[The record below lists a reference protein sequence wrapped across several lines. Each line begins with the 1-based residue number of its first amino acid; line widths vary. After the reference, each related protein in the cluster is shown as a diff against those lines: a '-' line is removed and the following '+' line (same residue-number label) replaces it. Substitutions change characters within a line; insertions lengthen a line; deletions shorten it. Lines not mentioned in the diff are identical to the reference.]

1 MTDLKAMG
9 RAAAAV
15 KPALQ
20 RMTAE
25 EKNRG
30 LLAGAEAL
38 LSHTADIL
46 QANRRDMEAAEK
58 NGMNPGLLDR
68 LRLNEERDMS
78 LAEGLRQGAELP
90 DCLGVVIEE
99 FRRTYGLQVQKG
111 RVPWGVAVLL

>member
-20 RMTAE
+20 RLTAE
-25 EKNRG
+25 EKNKG

-46 QANRRDMEAAEK
+46 EANRRDMRAAEES
-58 NGMNPGLLDR
+58 GMSPGLLDR
-68 LRLNEERDMS
+68 LMLN
-78 LAEGLRQGAELP
+78 
-90 DCLGVVIEE
+90 
-99 FRRTYGLQVQKG
+99 
-111 RVPWGVAVLL
+111 